1 MTNTLHRYGRAESF
15 RDDFIVFALPCKGK
29 NDDGAVAKLKAFLEI
44 CLAHGP
50 VNMGNS
56 ESSSY
61 RPSRQLG
68 PSVHWGRD
76 LSGEPRGVIDA
87 VERIRT
93 VAAVFDSR
101 EKAAACLRD
110 VIAADL
116 GLSVNVATSVD
127 GARQVAAACGIR
139 RHSVEY
145 SLGFS
150 DPHDRLPDRQVL
162 ALSTMCGHGMVS
174 ASLARKM
181 LDMVHEG
188 RRSPDQAAATLARF
202 CPCGAFNPVRAR
214 RLLGEG
220 AEE

>member
-1 MTNTLHRYGRAESF
+1 
-15 RDDFIVFALPCKGK
+15 
-29 NDDGAVAKLKAFLEI
+29 
-44 CLAHGP
+44 
-50 VNMGNS
+50 MGNA

-61 RPSRQLG
+61 RPSRRLT
-68 PSVHWGRD
+68 PSAHWGRD
-76 LSGEPRGVIDA
+76 LVGDPGSVVDA

-101 EKAAACLRD
+101 GKAEACLRD

-127 GARQVAAACGIR
+127 GARELASACGIP

-145 SLGFS
+145 SLGFA

-174 ASLARKM
+174 ANLARKM
-181 LDMVHEG
+181 LDMVREG
-188 RRSPDQAAATLARF
+188 RRTPDQAAVTLARF
-202 CPCGAFNPVRAR
+202 CPCGAFNPARAR
-214 RLLGEG
+214 RLLGEPV
-220 AEE
+220 EP